1 VKEGSTKRQNAVW
14 VFITGG
20 VLIAAVIIALYTP
33 WLQLCD
39 VREVV
44 VSGNQNA
51 TAADL
56 VSLSQL
62 HRGQTIFSVP
72 ATLVRRRLE
81 QHPWVKQASVRRVF
95 PHTIQLS
102 VEERIVIAWAQHPNE
117 ENARVAVAEGGVI
130 VGRDEAVTSSLELIG
145 AEISGWERG
154 DRIRDPRVGELIPM
168 LSSNGCWLAV
178 RSVDVTDLHSIEL
191 ILENDARVLLGDIAQ
206 TQDRLAA
213 LDALCREIAIDGYE
227 LIDVRFGGEATLVPR
242 KAVRR

>member
-1 VKEGSTKRQNAVW
+1 VKEGNTKRQSAVW
-14 VFITGG
+14 VFISGG
-20 VLIAAVIIALYTP
+20 VLIAAAIIALYTP
-33 WLQLCD
+33 WFQFCD

-95 PHTIQLS
+95 PHTIQLV
-102 VEERIVIAWAQHPNE
+102 VEERRIIAWSQHPS
-117 ENARVAVAEGGVI
+117 ENSRVAVAEGGVI
-130 VGRDEAVTSSLELIG
+130 VGRDNAVTSSLELIG
-145 AEISGWERG
+145 AEFSSWEQG
-154 DRIRDPRVGELIPM
+154 DRLLDSRVGELVAE
-168 LSSNGCWLAV
+168 LSGNACQLAV
-178 RSVDVTDLHSIEL
+178 RSVDVTKLHAIEL
-191 ILENDARVLLGDIAQ
+191 ILENDTLVLLGDMTH

-213 LDALCREIAIDGYE
+213 LNALCREIDIDGYE

-242 KAVRR
+242 KAVKR

>member
-1 VKEGSTKRQNAVW
+1 VKE
-14 VFITGG
+14 GG

-33 WLQLCD
+33 WLQFCD

-51 TAADL
+51 TAVDL

-81 QHPWVKQASVRRVF
+81 EHPWVKHASVRRVF
-95 PHTIQLS
+95 PHTIQLV
-102 VEERIVIAWAQHPNE
+102 VEERHVIAWSQHPS
-117 ENARVAVAEGGVI
+117 ENSRVAVADGGII
-130 VGRDEAVTSSLELIG
+130 VGRDESITSSLELIG
-145 AEISGWERG
+145 AAASGWERG
-154 DRIRDPRVGELIPM
+154 DRILDSRVAELVAV
-168 LSSNGCWLAV
+168 LSGNVCQLAV
-178 RSVDVTDLHSIEL
+178 RSVDVTDLRSIEL
-191 ILENDARVLLGDIAQ
+191 ILENDTRVLLGDMAQ
-206 TQDRLAA
+206 TQNHLAA
-213 LDALCREIAIDGYE
+213 LSMLCREIEIDEYK

>member
-1 VKEGSTKRQNAVW
+1 VKEGNTKRQSAVW
-14 VFITGG
+14 VFISGG
-20 VLIAAVIIALYTP
+20 VLIAAAIIALYTP
-33 WLQLCD
+33 WFQFCD

-62 HRGQTIFSVP
+62 HCGQTIFSVP

-95 PHTIQLS
+95 PHTIQLV
-102 VEERIVIAWAQHPNE
+102 VEERRIIAWSQHPSE
-117 ENARVAVAEGGVI
+117 KSRVAVAEGGVI
-130 VGRDEAVTSSLELIG
+130 VGRDNAVTSSLELIG
-145 AEISGWERG
+145 AEFSSWEQG
-154 DRIRDPRVGELIPM
+154 DRLLDPRVGELVAE
-168 LSSNGCWLAV
+168 LSGSACQLAV
-178 RSVDVTDLHSIEL
+178 RSVDVTKLHSIEL
-191 ILENDARVLLGDIAQ
+191 ILENDTLVLLGDMTH

-213 LDALCREIAIDGYE
+213 LNALCREIDIDGYE

-242 KAVRR
+242 KAVKR

>member
-1 VKEGSTKRQNAVW
+1 MKEGSTKRQNAVW

-20 VLIAAVIIALYTP
+20 VLIAAVSIALYTP

-81 QHPWVKQASVRRVF
+81 EHPWVKQASIRRVF
-95 PHTIQLS
+95 PHTIQLV
-102 VEERIVIAWAQHPNE
+102 VEERHVIAWAQHPDDNS
-117 ENARVAVAEGGVI
+117 RVAVAEGGVI
-130 VGRDEAVTSSLELIG
+130 VGRDEAIASSVEIIG
-145 AEISGWERG
+145 AESSGWERG
-154 DRIRDPRVGELIPM
+154 DRIQDPRVAELVAV
-168 LSSNGCWLAV
+168 LLGSVCRRAV

-191 ILENDARVLLGDIAQ
+191 ILENDTRVLLGDMAE

-213 LDALCREIAIDGYE
+213 LDVLCREIGIDGYE

>member
-33 WLQLCD
+33 WLQFCD

-102 VEERIVIAWAQHPNE
+102 VEERIVIAWAQHPDE
-117 ENARVAVAEGGVI
+117 DARVAVAEGGVI
-130 VGRDEAVTSSLELIG
+130 VGRDEVVTSSLELIG
-145 AEISGWERG
+145 AETSGWERG
-154 DRIRDPRVGELIPM
+154 DRIHDPRVGELIVA
-168 LSSNGCWLAV
+168 LSDNECWLAV
-178 RSVDVTDLHSIEL
+178 RSMDVTDLHSIEL
-191 ILENDARVLLGDIAQ
+191 ILENDARVLLGDMAE
-206 TQDRLAA
+206 TQNRLVA
-213 LDALCREIAIDGYE
+213 LDALCREIEIDGYE

>member
-1 VKEGSTKRQNAVW
+1 MKEGSTKHQSVVW
-14 VFITGG
+14 VFISGG

-33 WLQLCD
+33 WLQFCD

-81 QHPWVKQASVRRVF
+81 EHPWVKQASVRRVF
-95 PHTIQLS
+95 PHTIQLV
-102 VEERIVIAWAQHPNE
+102 VEERYVIAWSQHPS
-117 ENARVAVAEGGVI
+117 ENSRVAVADGGII
-130 VGRDEAVTSSLELIG
+130 VGSDESITSSLELIG
-145 AEISGWERG
+145 AATSGWERG
-154 DRIRDPRVGELIPM
+154 DRILDSRVAELVAV
-168 LSSNGCWLAV
+168 LSGNVCQLAV
-178 RSVDVTDLHSIEL
+178 RSVDVTDLRSIEL
-191 ILENDARVLLGDIAQ
+191 ILENDARVLLGDLDQA
-206 TQDRLAA
+206 QDRLAA
-213 LDALCREIAIDGYE
+213 LDALCREIEIDGYE

>member
-33 WLQLCD
+33 WLQFCD

-81 QHPWVKQASVRRVF
+81 QHPWVKQASVR
-95 PHTIQLS
+95 
-102 VEERIVIAWAQHPNE
+102 IVIAWAQHPDE
-117 ENARVAVAEGGVI
+117 DARVAVAEGGVI

-145 AEISGWERG
+145 AETSGWERG
-154 DRIRDPRVGELIPM
+154 DRIHDPRVGELIVA
-168 LSSNGCWLAV
+168 LSDNECWLAV
-178 RSVDVTDLHSIEL
+178 RSMDVTDLHSIEL
-191 ILENDARVLLGDIAQ
+191 ILENDARVLLGDMAE
-206 TQDRLAA
+206 TQNRLVA
-213 LDALCREIAIDGYE
+213 LDALCREIEIDGYE

-242 KAVRR
+242 KVVRR

>member
-14 VFITGG
+14 VFISGG

-33 WLQLCD
+33 WLQFCD

-51 TAADL
+51 TAVDL

-81 QHPWVKQASVRRVF
+81 EHPWVKHASVRRVF
-95 PHTIQLS
+95 PHTIQLV
-102 VEERIVIAWAQHPNE
+102 VEERHVIAWSQHPS
-117 ENARVAVAEGGVI
+117 ENSRVAVADGGII
-130 VGRDEAVTSSLELIG
+130 VGSDESITSSLELIG
-145 AEISGWERG
+145 AAVSGWERG
-154 DRIRDPRVGELIPM
+154 DRILDSRVAELVAV
-168 LSSNGCWLAV
+168 LSGNVCQLAV
-178 RSVDVTDLHSIEL
+178 RSVDVTDLRSIEL
-191 ILENDARVLLGDIAQ
+191 ILENDTRVLLGDMVQ
-206 TQDRLAA
+206 TQNHLAA
-213 LDALCREIAIDGYE
+213 LSMLCREIEIDEYK